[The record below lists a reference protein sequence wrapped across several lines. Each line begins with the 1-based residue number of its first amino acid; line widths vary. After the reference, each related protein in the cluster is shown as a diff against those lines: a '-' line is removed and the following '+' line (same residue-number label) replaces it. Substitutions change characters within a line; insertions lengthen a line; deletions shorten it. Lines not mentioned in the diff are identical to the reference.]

1 MSSNACSNSEAT
13 HWHGG
18 LQGAGGCG
26 GWCRSGRLDKPPQPP
41 PTSSSLNIGLIPW
54 SPIRSVMPQAEPVAA
69 VPTDA
74 ALIAAWQGGD
84 EQAAAEL
91 VRRHARA
98 LARFLSGAGALEA
111 DLDDLVQETFIR
123 AFRAVGRFRGQCRF
137 RTWLLTIGGNVL
149 KDAARRAKR
158 SRAVPLGEDVRAT
171 DGDPHERAVAGE
183 AEGRLRQGLERLSR
197 MQREV
202 FLLRAQQGLDYEE
215 IAAALETSPGAAR
228 VHYHHAVKRLK
239 EYLS

>member
-1 MSSNACSNSEAT
+1 MS
-13 HWHGG
+13 
-18 LQGAGGCG
+18 
-26 GWCRSGRLDKPPQPP
+26 
-41 PTSSSLNIGLIPW
+41 
-54 SPIRSVMPQAEPVAA
+54 QAEPVAA
-69 VPTDA
+69 TDA

-91 VRRHARA
+91 VGRHARA
-98 LARFLSGAGALEA
+98 LARFLSAAGGVDG

-123 AFRAVGRFRGQCRF
+123 AFRGVGGFRGQCQF

-158 SRAVPLGEDVRAT
+158 ARHVPLDEDLSAT
-171 DGDPHERAVAGE
+171 DGDPHEQTVAVE
-183 AEGRLRQGLERLSR
+183 MEDRLRAGLETLPR

-202 FLLRAQQGLDYEE
+202 FLLRAQQGMEYDD
-215 IAAALETSPGAAR
+215 IAAALATSAGAAR

-239 EYLS
+239 ELVQ

>member
-1 MSSNACSNSEAT
+1 MVRTGVRTAKLRAGLAKYKGGQGRCALAALIFAAT
-13 HWHGG
+13 
-18 LQGAGGCG
+18 
-26 GWCRSGRLDKPPQPP
+26 
-41 PTSSSLNIGLIPW
+41 PTSTIPT
-54 SPIRSVMPQAEPVAA
+54 RMPQAEPVAA
-69 VPTDA
+69 PLSDA

-111 DLDDLVQETFIR
+111 DLDDLVQDTFIR

-158 SRAVPLGEDVRAT
+158 SRAVPLGADVRAT

-183 AEGRLRQGLERLSR
+183 AEGRRLERLRRLPR
-197 MQREV
+197 MQREA
-202 FLLRAQQGLDYEE
+202 FLLRAEQGSEHE
-215 IAAALETSPGAAR
+215 GTAAALGTSAAAAG
-228 VHYHHAVKRLK
+228 VHYH
-239 EYLS
+239 E

>member
-1 MSSNACSNSEAT
+1 
-13 HWHGG
+13 
-18 LQGAGGCG
+18 
-26 GWCRSGRLDKPPQPP
+26 
-41 PTSSSLNIGLIPW
+41 
-54 SPIRSVMPQAEPVAA
+54 MPQAEPVATLPA
-69 VPTDA
+69 QPSDA

-98 LARFLSGAGALEA
+98 LARFLVGGGAPEA

-123 AFRAVGRFRGQCRF
+123 AFRAVGRFRGQCRY

-149 KDAARRAKR
+149 KDAMRRARRAHL
-158 SRAVPLGEDVRAT
+158 VPLADADVRAT

-183 AEGRLRQGLERLSR
+183 AEGRLQERLQRLPR

-202 FLLRAQQGLDYEE
+202 FLLRAQQGLEYEE
-215 IAAALETSPGAAR
+215 IAAALRTTPGAAR